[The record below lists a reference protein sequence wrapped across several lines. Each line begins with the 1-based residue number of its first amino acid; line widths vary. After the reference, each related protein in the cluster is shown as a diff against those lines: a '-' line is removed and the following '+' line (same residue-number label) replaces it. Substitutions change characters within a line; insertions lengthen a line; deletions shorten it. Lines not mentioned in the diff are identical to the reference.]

1 VADTKPEPDDAD
13 PRDDHTAELV
23 AYLDGELDPKAA
35 EALATR
41 LTLDP
46 KLRAEADALQ
56 RAWDILDVLPR
67 RQPSAAFASRTLSQV
82 IPLPPGGSGPQF
94 VAPSGPV
101 AATMP
106 AIPAPR
112 PGAGFWLGS
121 ALVILLAGLGGYFG
135 HRAVAPPPKPA
146 AVEVPLEDVPLMK
159 NLRLYRNV
167 DDVDY
172 LRRLDSP
179 ELFGD
184 DGE

>member
-1 VADTKPEPDDAD
+1 MADAKPDPDGTD
-13 PRDDHTAELV
+13 PRDEDTEELV

-41 LTLDP
+41 LTLDS

-67 RQPSAAFASRTLSQV
+67 PQPSAAFASRTLSQV
-82 IPLPPGGSGPQF
+82 IPLPGGSGTQL
-94 VAPSGPV
+94 VTASGP
-101 AATMP
+101 AAVTMP
-106 AIPAPR
+106 AISTPR

-121 ALVILLAGLGGYFG
+121 ALVILLAGLGGYLG
-135 HRAVAPPPKPA
+135 HRAVAPSPKPA
-146 AVEVPLEDVPLMK
+146 AVDPPLEDVPLMK

-172 LRRLDSP
+172 LKKLDAP

-184 DGE
+184 EGE

>member
-1 VADTKPEPDDAD
+1 MADTKPEPDDTD
-13 PRDDHTAELV
+13 PRDGAAEELV

-35 EALATR
+35 EAFATR
-41 LTLDP
+41 LSLDP

-67 RQPSAAFASRTLSQV
+67 PQPSAAFASRTLSQV
-82 IPLPPGGSGPQF
+82 VPVPGGGSGTQF
-94 VAPSGPV
+94 LARSGSA

-106 AIPAPR
+106 AIPNPR

-121 ALVILLAGLGGYFG
+121 ALVILLAAAGGYFG

-146 AVEVPLEDVPLMK
+146 AVDPPLEDVPLMK
-159 NLRLYRNV
+159 NLRLYRHV

-172 LRRLDSP
+172 LKKLDSP

-184 DGE
+184 EGE